1 MLLIP
6 WVASWLLGPSLST
19 DAGQARGW
27 GQVAASTHIEP
38 LQLPSNVPATP
49 RAATLQCHISDRS
62 HIASIFNRMEIKTMG
77 CNNIAIFEQCWKRG
91 VGQSHINY
99 LCEMYN
105 SFWQH

>member
-19 DAGQARGW
+19 DAV

-77 CNNIAIFEQCWKRG
+77 CRLTIILQVLNS
-91 VGQSHINY
+91 VGKGGGGQY
-99 LCEMYN
+99 
-105 SFWQH
+105 